1 MHVDQRM
8 ARTVASYRARA
19 VAIHDLVV
27 HLRRDLERYVDST
40 PANKAVMI
48 SVAVETTNKLLY
60 CFLVSQE
67 MFDQIDDLLND
78 HLDVAAE
85 PQPITALYLRTL
97 NVVRRLEN
105 HTHAW
110 VVKYS

>member
-1 MHVDQRM
+1 M

-19 VAIHDLVV
+19 LAIHDVV
-27 HLRRDLERYVDST
+27 VQLRRDLEHCVDAT
-40 PANKAVMI
+40 PTDKAVMI
-48 SVAVETTNKLLY
+48 SLAVETTNKLLY

-78 HLDVAAE
+78 HLDVVAE
-85 PQPITALYLRTL
+85 PQPIAALYLRTL
-97 NVVRRLEN
+97 SVVRQLEN